1 MKLKHWHGYG
11 SVKAEKVEKTKN
23 SIVVK
28 VEGVHE
34 YGLVRDDVY
43 DAKKW
48 LLERF
53 MPSTKEIPY
62 YQFELFVY
70 EENWKCALYTFRPRF
85 GRTWKEVG
93 A

>member
-1 MKLKHWHGYG
+1 MKLKHWQGYG
-11 SVKAEKVEKTKN
+11 TVNAVKVEKTKD

-28 VEGVHE
+28 VEGDHE

-70 EENWKCALYTFRPRF
+70 RENCERVFYTFRPRF
-85 GRTWKEVG
+85 GRSWKEVG